1 MARSEANVATGP
13 WAVAEAAYPHGA
25 VAQARVRFLLRYAIL
40 APSGHNTQ
48 PWLFRAIGD
57 AVELRA
63 DRTRALPVVD
73 PDDREMIV
81 SCGAALATLRIAAE
95 HFGHS
100 PDVELLPDPGDE
112 DLLARVSLARGPAP
126 GDGAD
131 ELFDAIV
138 ERRTNRQAFEARDL
152 PDALVA
158 QLVADAA
165 HEGVALH
172 LVGGEARPAVAGLI
186 AEGDRIQMADER
198 FRRELAAWVHPNR
211 SPSGDGMRGY
221 GFGFG
226 DLASHAGPLMIRS
239 FDLGR
244 GQAAKDRALAVGS
257 PLLAVLATAADDPA
271 AWLATGQALQ
281 RVLLRA
287 RAAGAWSS
295 YLNQPVEVPR
305 LRTRLA
311 EAIGRPGE
319 WPQLVVRLGYG
330 PPVEPEPRRPVDDVL
345 LAEGGSRSGTSASR

>member
-1 MARSEANVATGP
+1 MPEHATRTEP
-13 WAVAEAAYPHGA
+13 
-25 VAQARVRFLLRYAIL
+25 
-40 APSGHNTQ
+40 
-48 PWLFRAIGD
+48 IG
-57 AVELRA
+57 R
-63 DRTRALPVVD
+63 D
-73 PDDREMIV
+73 PQHER
-81 SCGAALATLRIAAE
+81 
-95 HFGHS
+95 
-100 PDVELLPDPGDE
+100 PDPAAGHAAG
-112 DLLARVSLARGPAP
+112 LTWRWGRGAPRHSRHVPPTRGGRGRWRVS
-126 GDGAD
+126 
-131 ELFDAIV
+131 
-138 ERRTNRQAFEARDL
+138 RRTSRPGCGRSQGPRRQAFEARDL
-152 PDALVA
+152 PDDLVA